1 MRNKYILTF
10 LAILFCGVANAQI
23 VQVTDINATGDA
35 GIGYPTLFNG
45 EIFFEA
51 DDGSE
56 IGDELYK
63 IAADGS
69 VVLVKDI
76 NTDAAD
82 GSPIG
87 DPKHFIEYKGMLYFS
102 GNDGDN
108 GADKHDTEL
117 WRTDGT
123 TEGTIMVEDIWPGG
137 IGNASNPQEF
147 FVFNDKL
154 YFNGKVDAANQV
166 FRYDGTNPVVKVTNW
181 RDDGLAVPFFPTVDE
196 ANGKAYLKINI
207 GKFQLGVINA
217 DETFFLDTVNK
228 TGDHGFAGTEAGI
241 IYKGKFYFN
250 GDNGTSGDELF
261 VSDGTQGGATL
272 LKDIHDG
279 GDSDPEQF
287 TIWNDELYFIAG
299 VATGMQLWKTDGTEA
314 GTVMVAEPFP
324 GGDADMDH
332 LTLFNDKLY
341 FAATDGV
348 NGVEVWS
355 FDGTTANMVKNLD
368 GDVADSNPEGF
379 TEVDGLLF
387 FAADDAAVNGERL
400 YVTDGTENGTLPVDS
415 LFLDTAI
422 PEDVNYAEFV
432 VHGTK
437 LYFTGD
443 DANGDEIFMVDAKS
457 IREAMAQVTDINK
470 SGDSGIGELIA
481 YNGEVFFEADDGVI
495 GDELYKIA
503 ADGSVVLVKD
513 INTDTED
520 NSPIGD
526 PKNFIIYKGELYFN
540 GNDGDNGADKH
551 DSELW
556 KTDGT
561 TDGTVLVD
569 DIWPGGDGNGSNPQ
583 QMFVFNDKLYFNAKV
598 DAANQVFRYDGTN
611 PVVKVTN
618 WRDDGLA
625 VPFFPT
631 VDEANGKAYLKINI
645 GKFQLGVINADETF
659 FLDTVNKMNDHGFA
673 GTEAGI
679 IYKGKF
685 YFNGDNGTSGDELFV
700 SDGTQGGATL
710 LKDIHDGGDSD
721 PEQFTIY
728 NDELY
733 FIAEVATGMQLWKT
747 DGTEAGT
754 VMVAEPNPGAD
765 GDMDNLAVYDGK
777 LYFAATDG
785 VNGVELWAY
794 DGTTAAMLKDLDGTT
809 GDSDPEGFIEVDG
822 LLLFVASDGTND
834 VLWVT
839 NGTAEYTMTAAEA
852 LNSTFQPVKVSA
864 SERAVVGTTLYYS
877 ADDANGY
884 DDIYSVDVNKIWSED
899 VTFTV
904 SDENGPLEGATVAFD
919 GTTATTDAA
928 GMVTFPY
935 VRMGADQAY
944 TVTLSGYEE
953 AAGTVTVADAAVA
966 EQVVLIALPMYN
978 VTFNVTDGTNPIDGA
993 EIAFN
998 AATSNT
1004 DAAGAA
1010 TFTGVMP
1017 AADMAYT
1024 ITKAGYTEVSGTVS
1038 VVDADVTV
1046 NETMTLIV
1054 YTVTFNVTDGTNA
1067 LEGATVNF
1075 NSQDKV
1081 TESSGTVIFS
1091 DVVPGTGQAYTVS
1104 LDFRFVDATGTVD
1117 VDGDETVDVVLQPSS
1132 VNNAMQNAINV
1143 YPNPTRGMVH
1153 IDGLNDS
1160 AVYEIYNIS
1169 QQKIAEGVIENASIQ
1184 LDRTPGLYILKITS
1198 GEQTTVQKV
1207 IVE

>member
-1 MRNKYILTF
+1 MRNTYILTF
-10 LAILFCGVANAQI
+10 LALLFCGVANAQI

-35 GIGYPTLFNG
+35 GIGYPTLYNG

-87 DPKHFIEYKGMLYFS
+87 DPKNFIEYKGMLYFG

-123 TEGTIMVEDIWPGG
+123 TDGTVMVEDIWPGG
-137 IGNASNPQEF
+137 NGNASNPQQM

-228 TGDHGFAGTEAGI
+228 MDDHGFAGTEAGA
-241 IYKGKFYFN
+241 IYKGKFYFQ

-261 VSDGTQGGATL
+261 VSDGTPGGSVL
-272 LKDIHDG
+272 LKDI
-279 GDSDPEQF
+279 
-287 TIWNDELYFIAG
+287 Y
-299 VATGMQLWKTDGTEA
+299 
-314 GTVMVAEPFP
+314 
-324 GGDADMDH
+324 
-332 LTLFNDKLY
+332 
-341 FAATDGV
+341 
-348 NGVEVWS
+348 
-355 FDGTTANMVKNLD
+355 
-368 GDVADSNPEGF
+368 
-379 TEVDGLLF
+379 
-387 FAADDAAVNGERL
+387 
-400 YVTDGTENGTLPVDS
+400 
-415 LFLDTAI
+415 
-422 PEDVNYAEFV
+422 
-432 VHGTK
+432 
-437 LYFTGD
+437 
-443 DANGDEIFMVDAKS
+443 
-457 IREAMAQVTDINK
+457 
-470 SGDSGIGELIA
+470 
-481 YNGEVFFEADDGVI
+481 
-495 GDELYKIA
+495 
-503 ADGSVVLVKD
+503 
-513 INTDTED
+513 
-520 NSPIGD
+520 
-526 PKNFIIYKGELYFN
+526 
-540 GNDGDNGADKH
+540 
-551 DSELW
+551 
-556 KTDGT
+556 
-561 TDGTVLVD
+561 
-569 DIWPGGDGNGSNPQ
+569 
-583 QMFVFNDKLYFNAKV
+583 
-598 DAANQVFRYDGTN
+598 
-611 PVVKVTN
+611 
-618 WRDDGLA
+618 
-625 VPFFPT
+625 
-631 VDEANGKAYLKINI
+631 
-645 GKFQLGVINADETF
+645 
-659 FLDTVNKMNDHGFA
+659 
-673 GTEAGI
+673 
-679 IYKGKF
+679 
-685 YFNGDNGTSGDELFV
+685 
-700 SDGTQGGATL
+700 
-710 LKDIHDGGDSD
+710 DGGDSD

-733 FIAEVATGMQLWKT
+733 FIAAVATGMQLWKT

-785 VNGVELWAY
+785 VNGVELWSY
-794 DGTTAAMLKDLDGTT
+794 DGTTAAMLKDLDGTAA
-809 GDSDPEGFIEVDG
+809 DSDPEGFIEVDG

-839 NGTAEYTMTAAEA
+839 NGTPEYTMTAAEA

-864 SERAVVGTTLYYS
+864 SERAVVGTILYYS
-877 ADDANGY
+877 ADDANGF

-904 SDENGPLEGATVAFD
+904 TDEDGPLAGATVAFD
-919 GTTATTDAA
+919 GTTATTDDA

-935 VRMGADQAY
+935 VRMGTDLAY
-944 TVTLSGYEE
+944 TVTRELYEE
-953 AAGTVTVADAAVA
+953 ATGTLTVADEAVQ
-966 EQVVLIALPMYN
+966 EEVTLVALPMYS
-978 VTFNVTDGTNPIDGA
+978 VTFNVTDGTNPIEGA

-998 AATSNT
+998 TTTGTT
-1004 DAAGAA
+1004 DATGAA
-1010 TFTGVMP
+1010 TFAEVLA

-1024 ITKAGYTEVSGTVS
+1024 ITKAGYEEVTGTVS

-1046 NETMTLIV
+1046 NATMTLIV
-1054 YTVTFNVTDGTNA
+1054 HSVTFNVTDGTNA

-1075 NSQDKV
+1075 NGQDKV

-1091 DVVPGTGQAYTVS
+1091 DVVPGTGLPYTVS
-1104 LDFRFVDATGTVD
+1104 LDYRFADATGTVD

-1132 VNNAMQNAINV
+1132 VNNALQNGITV
-1143 YPNPTRGMVH
+1143 YPNPTRGMVR
-1153 IDGLNDS
+1153 IDGLNS
-1160 AVYEIYNIS
+1160 NAVYEIYNIS
-1169 QQKIAEGVIENASIQ
+1169 QQKIAEGTTEDASIQ

-1198 GEQTTVQKV
+1198 GDRTTMHKV